1 MMNTKRFISMCNV
14 AIFGIMLLLSSP
26 STAIATSFSFLP
38 GGDFGGIGNKGT
50 FIDSLTE
57 KDGITL
63 TLTALTL
70 LANAGVSVDLSTG
83 QIGTIHI
90 DGPKKDG
97 SVTGAGVQDTVPSGS
112 KGISGGGALD
122 DEVIKLSFSVPV
134 LISSIILT
142 FTQFDFDETPVI
154 YLDPP
159 TFAGGNNFIGS
170 DITVVS
176 DGISGS
182 KVATVDFSQFGL
194 PGTVSMLFVGETQK
208 HFYLGG
214 IDVVADSP
222 VPEPSTLPLLGS
234 GLAGLAFFRRKNK
247 KRV

>member
-1 MMNTKRFISMCNV
+1 VNTKRFISMWGV
-14 AIFGIMLLLSSP
+14 LILGLLLFLSTP
-26 STAIATSFSFLP
+26 HTAIATSFSFLP
-38 GGDFGGIGNKGT
+38 GGDFGGVGNKST

-70 LANAGVSVDLSTG
+70 LANAGVSVDISTG
-83 QIGTIHI
+83 QIGTIYI
-90 DGPKKDG
+90 DGPNKD

-112 KGISGGGALD
+112 KGISGGGKLD

-142 FTQFDFDETPVI
+142 LTQFDFDETPVV

-159 TFAGGNNFIGS
+159 TFAGGNNFLGNG
-170 DITVVS
+170 ITVVS
-176 DGISGS
+176 DGIAGS

-194 PGTVSMLFVGETQK
+194 PGTVSSLFVGATQQ

-214 IDVVADSP
+214 IDVVANSP
-222 VPEPSTLPLLGS
+222 APEPSTLLLLGS
-234 GLAGLAFFRRKNK
+234 GLAGLGFFRWRRK
-247 KRV
+247 REA